1 MYCYNSNQPQIIIVK
16 HNTAI
21 NMNQIEIYK
30 LVESLTDGNFKNE
43 IELLKTLVKKI
54 VKLNEFGIIGGRVW
68 ELVPEDYSYSLR
80 FQFGKVKKIPADYT
94 ISLKDNTMFENLY
107 ETRTIVN
114 YETDDVLKEKGIVLY
129 SAAGVGDLVKIKGKK
144 YYQYVVGF
152 NANEFLQI
160 FYDTL
165 NIISGVATVA
175 VKNLASQFEQRKI
188 YRDMLKAAEIQKN
201 LLPEHK
207 IQFHDYDIY
216 GVCIPDSSVGGDY
229 FDYIQNVD
237 EEEER
242 LGIVISDAAS
252 KGLPA
257 AIQSLFVSG
266 ALRMAT
272 SFGTKISGL
281 MAKLNTLIWRT
292 FFYER
297 FVTLFYCELQLSSN
311 RLVLYANA
319 GHPAPIH
326 YRPSLD
332 SIVLLEPTGG
342 ILGLAEHQKF
352 NVENIRMHNGDVL
365 VLYTD
370 GITECQD
377 KFGNRFEE
385 ERLYDIIRK
394 YHYETSQNIA
404 LHIIEEVEKFA
415 IDSNYTDDKTLV
427 VIKREGEEIE

>member
-1 MYCYNSNQPQIIIVK
+1 
-16 HNTAI
+16 
-21 NMNQIEIYK
+21 MNQIEIYK
-30 LVESLTDGNFKNE
+30 LVESLTDGNFKDE

-54 VKLNEFGIIGGRVW
+54 VKHEEFGIIGGRVW
-68 ELVPEDYSYSLR
+68 ELIPEDNSYSLR
-80 FQFGKVKKIPADYT
+80 YQYGKVKKIPNDYT
-94 ISLKDNTMFENLY
+94 VSLKENTIFENLHQ
-107 ETRTIVN
+107 TRTIVN
-114 YETDDVLKEKGIVLY
+114 YETDEVLKEKGIVLY
-129 SAAGVGDLVKIKGKK
+129 SAAGVGDLVKIKNKK
-144 YYQYVVGF
+144 YYQFVVGF
-152 NANEFLQI
+152 NANEFLQL

-165 NIISGVATVA
+165 TIISGVATVA
-175 VKNLASQFEQRKI
+175 VKNLTTQFESKKFI
-188 YRDMLKAAEIQKN
+188 RDMLKAAEIQKN

-266 ALRMAT
+266 ALRMGA

-281 MAKLNTLIWRT
+281 MSKLNTLIWQT

-297 FVTLFYCELQLSSN
+297 FVTLFYCELHLSSN
-311 RLVLYANA
+311 RLVLFANA
-319 GHPAPIH
+319 GHPSPVH

-352 NVENIRMHNGDVL
+352 NVENIRMHVGDVL

-377 KFGNRFEE
+377 KFGNRFGDD
-385 ERLYDIIRK
+385 RLYDLIRK
-394 YHYETSQNIA
+394 YYYEDSQNIA
-404 LHIIEEVEKFA
+404 LHIIEDVQKFT

-427 VIKREGEEIE
+427 IIKRDGEAEQ

>member
-1 MYCYNSNQPQIIIVK
+1 
-16 HNTAI
+16 
-21 NMNQIEIYK
+21 MNQIDIYK
-30 LVESLTDGNFKNE
+30 LVESLTDGNFKTG
-43 IELLKTLVKKI
+43 IELLKKLVKEI
-54 VKLNEFGIIGGRVW
+54 VNHTEFGLIGGRVW
-68 ELVPEDYSYSLR
+68 ELVSEDNTYVLR
-80 FQFGKVKKIPADYT
+80 FQYGNVKKIPSNYT
-94 ISLKDNTMFENLY
+94 INLKDHTMFENLY
-107 ETRTIVN
+107 QTRTIVN
-114 YETDDVLKEKGIVLY
+114 YETDLVLKNKGIELY
-129 SAAGVGDLVKIKGKK
+129 SAAGVGDLVKIKNKK
-144 YYQYVVGF
+144 YYQYVIGF
-152 NANEFLQI
+152 NATEFLQS
-160 FYDTL
+160 FYDIL
-165 NIISGVATVA
+165 SIISGVATVA
-175 VKNLASQFEQRKI
+175 VKNLATQFEQRKI

-229 FDYIQNVD
+229 FDYIKNVD
-237 EEEER
+237 DEEER

-266 ALRMAT
+266 ALRMGA

-281 MAKLNTLIWRT
+281 MSKLNSLIWQT

-297 FVTLFYCELQLSSN
+297 FVTLFYCELHLSSN

-319 GHPAPIH
+319 GHPAPVH

-342 ILGLAEHQKF
+342 LLGLAEHQKF
-352 NVENIRMHNGDVL
+352 NVENIRMHCGDIL

-377 KFGNRFEE
+377 KFGNRFGD
-385 ERLYDIIRK
+385 ERLYDLIRT
-394 YHYETSQNIA
+394 YHYENSKNIA
-404 LHIIEEVEKFA
+404 LKIIEDVQKFT

-427 VIKREGEEIE
+427 VVKRDGQEL